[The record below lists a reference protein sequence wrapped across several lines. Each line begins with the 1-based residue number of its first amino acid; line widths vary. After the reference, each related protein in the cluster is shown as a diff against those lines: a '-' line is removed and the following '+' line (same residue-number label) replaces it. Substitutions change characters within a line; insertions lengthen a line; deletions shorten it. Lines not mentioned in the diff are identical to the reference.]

1 MKITHIDL
9 DIVSPTGHTEHVFS
23 CELDGGV
30 LDTNDPINSLAK
42 LFDEEL
48 WYEDGKAYTDAG
60 ETASIVKAIRSGKVT
75 KYDENEFG
83 IAINIDDAE
92 GYYTFMFSIDKN
104 EAPTR
109 PQDCDE
115 LSSALSK
122 GR

>member
-9 DIVSPTGHTEHVFS
+9 GIVSQTGHTEHVFS

-60 ETASIVKAIRSGKVT
+60 ETASIVKAIRSGRVT
-75 KYDENEFG
+75 KWDENEFG